1 VEQVERNASVAG
13 AVAVEPAPVVP
24 EPESSGKVKEATTVV
39 VVEPTRRLALGL
51 GDLWTYR
58 ELLYFLFW
66 RDVKVRYKQTVL
78 GGAWA
83 ILQPVATMIVFT
95 VFLGRLAKIS
105 SDGVPYSLFAYSGL
119 LPWGLFASSL
129 TESSASLVNSKQ
141 LITKVFFP
149 RLIIPVASVLA
160 GLVDFAVA
168 SSILVV
174 LMLYHHVVPTIGI
187 LVVPLLVAFTVVTAL
202 SVGFFL
208 SALNVQYRDV
218 RYTIPFLVQAWM
230 FATPIVYPSSLV
242 PEKWRFLYGLNPMA
256 GVVEGFRWA
265 LFGTRGASGL
275 ILVSVV
281 SVVALFLLGVVY
293 FRKTERQFADLV

>member
-1 VEQVERNASVAG
+1 M
-13 AVAVEPAPVVP
+13 VEPAPIAPAP
-24 EPESSGKVKEATTVV
+24 EVTGTVTEATTVV
-39 VVEPTRRLALGL
+39 VVEPTSRLSLGL

-78 GGAWA
+78 GAAWA

-105 SDGVPYSLFAYSGL
+105 SDGVPYSLFAFSGL
-119 LPWGLFASSL
+119 LPWQLFAYSL

-149 RLIIPVASVLA
+149 RLIIPVAAVLA

-168 SSILVV
+168 SSILIV

-187 LVVPLLVAFTVVTAL
+187 LVLPLLVAFTVFTAL
-202 SVGFFL
+202 SVGLVL

-218 RYTIPFLVQAWM
+218 RYTIPFLVQVWM

-265 LFGTRGASGL
+265 LFGTSGASGL
-275 ILVSVV
+275 ILVSVL
-281 SVVALFLLGVVY
+281 SVVVLFLLGVVY
-293 FRKTERQFADLV
+293 FRKTERHFADLV